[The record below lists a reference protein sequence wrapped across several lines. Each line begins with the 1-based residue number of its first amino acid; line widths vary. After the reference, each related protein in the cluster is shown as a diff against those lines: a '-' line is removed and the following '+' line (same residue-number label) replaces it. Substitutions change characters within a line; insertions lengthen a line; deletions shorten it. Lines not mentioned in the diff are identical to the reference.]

1 MAERNRVICY
11 GTGSIPVFTT
21 KENFTPT
28 FFDILKENTR
38 DKYRNAICLFD
49 KKVIKGAR
57 RMPWISEAKKDVIS
71 CDKLRGFAHKIRS
84 GDFRMGKPNMLKAYY
99 QNEANQGN

>member
-1 MAERNRVICY
+1 MPRV
-11 GTGSIPVFTT
+11 
-21 KENFTPT
+21 
-28 FFDILKENTR
+28 
-38 DKYRNAICLFD
+38 
-49 KKVIKGAR
+49 
-57 RMPWISEAKKDVIS
+57 SEAKKDVIS